1 MSEVLSVMSLE
12 EVPIEYTGIA
22 QFGGTRL
29 QPYAV
34 WVGGLICCYNHT
46 LAQSEIDLAYEFKL
60 LDQFGSS
67 RDKRR
72 ANRA

>member
-1 MSEVLSVMSLE
+1 MEVLSVMSLE

-22 QFGGTRL
+22 QFGGPRL
-29 QPYAV
+29 QPYSV
-34 WVGGLICCYNHT
+34 WVGGLICFYNKT
-46 LAQSEIDLAYEFKL
+46 LTQSEIDLAQELRL
-60 LDQFGSS
+60 LDAYGSL